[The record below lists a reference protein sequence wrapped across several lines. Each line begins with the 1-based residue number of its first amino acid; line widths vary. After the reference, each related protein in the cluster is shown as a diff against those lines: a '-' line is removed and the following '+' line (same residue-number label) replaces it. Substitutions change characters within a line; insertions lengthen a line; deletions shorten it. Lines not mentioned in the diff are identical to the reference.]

1 MIDPHDVGHSLGTLI
16 RDHLG
21 SEIITTIVDLIG
33 EETLGEILEMI
44 GESIGEIIAVEV
56 VNRLK

>member
-1 MIDPHDVGHSLGTLI
+1 MIDPHDIGESLGLLI
-16 RDHLG
+16 KEHLG
-21 SEIITTIVDLIG
+21 EHTIAAILELIPAD
-33 EETLGEILEMI
+33 TLGEILEVI